1 MVVLFDEKDLL
12 SFGKFMISTERQDM
26 HTKIKEEYPN
36 IETSLEEVS
45 NVDIDLWISINGQ

>member
-26 HTKIKEEYPN
+26 HTKIKEEYPKIYPK
-36 IETSLEEVS
+36 IEDYFNTKWYV
-45 NVDIDLWISINGQ
+45 